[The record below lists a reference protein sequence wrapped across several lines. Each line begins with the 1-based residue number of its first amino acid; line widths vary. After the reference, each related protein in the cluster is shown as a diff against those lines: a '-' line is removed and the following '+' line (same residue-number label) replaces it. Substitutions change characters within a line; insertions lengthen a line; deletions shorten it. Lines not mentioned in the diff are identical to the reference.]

1 MAVQALL
8 FKKDKWDIKGCK
20 FYLSINKIKYLSY
33 RTTAN
38 YYRFRLIEPNYK
50 KFIYRIERDYKKNN
64 TIDYIEQIP
73 K

>member
-8 FKKDKWDIKGCK
+8 FKKKLWDMKGCK
-20 FYLSINKIKYLSY
+20 FYLNVNKIKYLSY
-33 RTTAN
+33 RITSN

-64 TIDYIEQIP
+64 SIDYIEQIP

>member
-1 MAVQALL
+1 M
-8 FKKDKWDIKGCK
+8 KGCK
-20 FYLSINKIKYLSY
+20 FYLSVNNIKYLSY
-33 RTTAN
+33 RITNN

-64 TIDYIEQIP
+64 SIDYIEQIP

>member
-8 FKKDKWDIKGCK
+8 FKRNHFDLKGCK
-20 FYLSINKIKYLSY
+20 TYLSINKIKYISY

-38 YYRFRLIEPNYK
+38 YFRFRLLEPNYK

-64 TIDYIEQIP
+64 SIDYIEQIP